1 MSTTNISSSYTAIRR
16 KERGIDDIVWIQD
29 LLQRVPFG
37 VMATVVEGRPFT
49 VARNFAYD
57 KEKHVVYMHGARKG
71 RTFTTVQTNEHVCL
85 NVSEMGRLLPAKRAM
100 NFSVEYSGVVIFGR
114 ASLVTDADEA
124 KHGLQLIVD
133 KHFPHLR
140 PDQDYE
146 PVSDVDLK
154 ITAVIRIDIDSW
166 SGKQKKAPDDF
177 PGAFYEDKKRGSI

>member
-1 MSTTNISSSYTAIRR
+1 MSISTASSSYTTIRR
-16 KERGIDDIVWIQD
+16 RERAVNDEAWIQD
-29 LLQRVPFG
+29 LLQRTPFG
-37 VMATVVEGRPFT
+37 VMATVVDGRPFT

-57 KEKHVVYMHGARKG
+57 KEKHAVYMHGARAG
-71 RTFTTVQTNEHVCL
+71 RTYTTIQTNEQVCL
-85 NVSEMGRLLPAKRAM
+85 NVSEMGRLLPAKRAL

-114 ASLVTDADEA
+114 ASLVEEADEA
-124 KHGLQLIVD
+124 KHGLQLILD

-166 SGKQKKAPDDF
+166 SGKQKKASDDF
-177 PGAFYEDKKRGSI
+177 PGAFYEDKKRGSE